1 MLCVVYNISN
11 MRLFIISNRLPVKV
25 TRSSDGK
32 FVFSRS
38 EGGLAT
44 GLKSLD
50 VDCEKHWIG
59 WPGVCVEQKT
69 EKDDICSQLEKNNYH
84 PVFLSDRQ
92 YENYYEG
99 YSNSTLW
106 PLCHYFFAYTLYKK
120 NFWES
125 YREVNAVFCEEI
137 SRIVEPNDWVW
148 VQDYQL
154 MLLPG
159 MLREKFPNL
168 HIGYFH
174 HIPFPSHE
182 LFRILPERVEIL
194 NGLLGADFVAFHIH
208 DYMRHFISATERILH
223 KNFNL
228 DEVQMNDRV
237 TRVDALPMG
246 INYDLYHNVIAD
258 DKVHHAVE
266 KTRLLFGDHKLI
278 ISVDRLDY
286 SKGILHRLYGFASF
300 LKNHPEYHGK
310 VTLAMVIVPSRD
322 HVGSYAELKTKID
335 EEIGSI
341 NGTYSTM
348 NWTPVCYF
356 YHGFSFEELV
366 AMYYVAD
373 IALVT
378 PLRDG
383 MNLVAKEYVATKQDN
398 PGVLILSEMA
408 GASVE
413 LSDALLINPNDTDQI
428 EQAICRALKMPLEE
442 QRERLQRMQAILS
455 VQTVNKWAAD
465 FMREWRQAAEKNKR
479 LQKKKISAQDQN
491 EIKTLYDQAKKRL
504 ILLDYDGTLTAFKN
518 HPEDAAPTPALRDL
532 LQRFCSDS
540 RNHVTINS
548 GRDHYTLEKW
558 LGDLPLS
565 FAAEHGAFYKEKGAW
580 HKNIGNREWDS
591 ELLFILNLFVSKT
604 PYSHLET
611 KEAALAWHY
620 RESDAWLGELRAQQ
634 LTKAI
639 MPVCLRKGLQIMQG
653 NKVVEIKSPEYTKG
667 SEVDRLLLASR
678 YDFILAMGDDTTDE
692 DMFRAL
698 PVSAITPLSFAAE
711 HGAFYKEKGAW
722 HKNIGNREWD
732 SELLFILNLFVSKT
746 PYSHLETKEAALA
759 WHYRESDAWLGEL
772 RAQQLTKA
780 IMPVCLRKGLQIM
793 QGNKV
798 VEIKSPE
805 YTKGSEVDRL
815 LLASRYDFILAMG
828 DDTTDEDMFRALPVS
843 AITVKVGIVSEKA
856 KYNLSSQ
863 EEVLPFLEELSGE
876 GVSYGTTSRSIKGQL
891 KATVD
896 FFKGLWTNK
905 K

>member
-341 NGTYSTM
+341 NGRYSTM

-356 YHGFSFEELV
+356 YHGFSLEELT

-383 MNLVAKEYVATKQDN
+383 MNLVAKEYVATKCDN

-408 GASVE
+408 GAAVE
-413 LSDALLINPNDTDQI
+413 LTDAIQINPNDTEQI
-428 EQAICRALKMPLEE
+428 ENAICQALEMPEEE
-442 QRERLQRMQAILS
+442 QKQRLQRMQSILS

-465 FMREWRQAAEKNKR
+465 FVNELNATCMKNDMLRKKRIVAAS
-479 LQKKKISAQDQN
+479 IAQ
-491 EIKTLYDQAKKRL
+491 IKLKYNQAKQRL
-504 ILLDYDGTLTAFKN
+504 ILLDYDGTLTALKPR
-518 HPEDAAPTPALRDL
+518 PEDAQPTPELISI
-532 LQRFCSDS
+532 LQQLASDPA
-540 RNHVTINS
+540 NHIVINS
-548 GRDHYTLEKW
+548 GRDHFTLEKW
-558 LGDLPLS
+558 LGTLPIS
-565 FAAEHGAFYKEKGAW
+565 MAAEHGAFYKENGVW
-580 HKNIGNREWDS
+580 HKNIKKIEWGAG
-591 ELLFILNLFVSKT
+591 ILSILQMFVDRT
-604 PYSHLET
+604 PRSHLEV
-611 KEAALAWHY
+611 KETALAWHY
-620 RESDAWLGELRAQQ
+620 RESDAWLGTLRAQQ
-634 LTKAI
+634 LVNTLISLCTRQK
-639 MPVCLRKGLQIMQG
+639 LQILQG
-653 NKVVEIKSPEYTKG
+653 NKVIEIKSPDCNKG
-667 SEVDRLLLASR
+667 SEVGRLLANRR
-678 YDFILAMGDDTTDE
+678 YDFVIAMGDDTTDE
-692 DMFRAL
+692 DMFQAL
-698 PVSAITPLSFAAE
+698 PMSAITI
-711 HGAFYKEKGAW
+711 K
-722 HKNIGNREWD
+722 IG
-732 SELLFILNLFVSKT
+732 SVS
-746 PYSHLETKEAALA
+746 EAANYHLSA
-759 WHYRESDAWLGEL
+759 QSD
-772 RAQQLTKA
+772 
-780 IMPVCLRKGLQIM
+780 
-793 QGNKV
+793 
-798 VEIKSPE
+798 
-805 YTKGSEVDRL
+805 
-815 LLASRYDFILAMG
+815 
-828 DDTTDEDMFRALPVS
+828 
-843 AITVKVGIVSEKA
+843 
-856 KYNLSSQ
+856 
-863 EEVLPFLEELSGE
+863 VLPFLRSLLGKQKTATKE
-876 GVSYGTTSRSIKGQL
+876 GSIKNRLTFAFDFL
-891 KATVD
+891 KDLLKTQ
-896 FFKGLWTNK
+896 
-905 K
+905 